1 MVTGI
6 ILAGG
11 ESTRAGTNKMLLE
24 VGGKPIIFHT
34 IDSMRPFVD
43 KIIVVT
49 GKFHDELIQNLKD
62 VEVVFNKNY
71 KDGMFSSVRAGVA
84 RAEGNFFILPGDCPC
99 VSKETFKLLLDCDDF
114 SIRVPA
120 YNGRTGH
127 LYAGQA
133 DRPLQ
138 SCRPHGEPLSGSVQ
152 QRIACCDGS
161 GCSRV
166 RACCTARRWVCAA
179 QDALGT
185 RAGGELLRQMG
196 DMGYL
201 GRNVGHQHLPATHAR
216 RHRFV
221 CRHHPVLVHYLA
233 CRD

>member
-99 VSKETFKLLLDCDDF
+99 VSKETFKSLLDCDDF

-127 LYAGQA
+127 PMYVNRKL
-133 DRPLQ
+133 RRHIL
-138 SCRPHGEPLSGSVQ
+138 HEPLDSNL
-152 QRIACCDGS
+152 RI
-161 GCSRV
+161 V
-166 RACCTARRWVCAA
+166 RDEVGYETIEVK
-179 QDALGT
+179 DKNILNDVDT
-185 RAGGELLRQMG
+185 IEDYEKLLKERK
-196 DMGYL
+196 
-201 GRNVGHQHLPATHAR
+201 
-216 RHRFV
+216 
-221 CRHHPVLVHYLA
+221 
-233 CRD
+233 